1 MKREKCSLRAAWELQ
16 MDGGLQG
23 EGCIPRAS
31 AGEPGRWYGTELR
44 HIAVKHR
51 VWGLWLKHV

>member
-1 MKREKCSLRAAWELQ
+1 MKREKSSLRAAWELQ

-31 AGEPGRWYGTELR
+31 AGEPGRLCGTDLMR
-44 HIAVKHR
+44 VAVKHR
-51 VWGLWLKHV
+51 VRDLG